1 MRVFIAV
8 DIPETTRRELA
19 GLGGTL
25 PNSRAVPE
33 EQLHLTLRFLGEVE
47 GGRLLDIQGVLEEIS
62 RPPFPLRL
70 KGVGTFPPRGIPR
83 ILYAGIDPP
92 APLFTLRQVIDR
104 KLADIAIPRDKQRYT
119 PHLTL
124 ARLKNCPLGRL
135 QQFLAGNALLVTPDF
150 QVEAFTLYGSHLTR
164 DGAIHTP
171 LRTYPLT
178 MAAAAPG
185 ERR

>member
-8 DIPETTRRELA
+8 DIPDTTRRGMA
-19 GLGGTL
+19 GLGGIL
-25 PNSRAVPE
+25 PNARAVPE
-33 EQLHLTLRFLGEVE
+33 DQLHLTLRFLGEVE
-47 GGRLLDIQGVLEEIS
+47 GGRLLDIQGVLAEIS

-83 ILYAGIDPP
+83 VLYAGVDSP

-104 KLADIAIPRDKQRYT
+104 KLADLGIPRDKQKFI

-124 ARLKNCPLGRL
+124 ARLKNCPLERL
-135 QQFLAGNALLVTPDF
+135 RQFLAGNALLVSPDF
-150 QVEAFTLYGSHLTR
+150 PVEGFTLYGSRLTR

-171 LRTYPLT
+171 LHTYPLT
-178 MAAAAPG
+178 AAAASG
-185 ERR
+185 ER